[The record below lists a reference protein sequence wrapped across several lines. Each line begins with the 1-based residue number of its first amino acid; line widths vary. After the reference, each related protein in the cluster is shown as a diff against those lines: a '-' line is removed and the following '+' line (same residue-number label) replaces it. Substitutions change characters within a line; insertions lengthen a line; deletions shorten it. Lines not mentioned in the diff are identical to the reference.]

1 MVEIGTIKKL
11 GLEQLLGI
19 VDFFVRKNTK
29 R

>member
-19 VDFFVRKNTK
+19 AGSFVRKNTK